1 MKFKELLYK
10 SSENK
15 QIEDD
20 VTNWKNTFLRAIE
33 LFVQGYK
40 DESGTSHRLKKLYY
54 PNELK
59 LIEVMESFEDDL
71 ALIVFEYKIAFNNEY
86 KGIRECKV
94 FSTFLYHL
102 LRIMPFNNADKE
114 IHIAIFKYIL
124 KLISDNSELTID
136 EINIINL
143 FDIRKFGYILT
154 EKYASIDCIYSV
166 CRQILFI
173 KKSHSG

>member
-10 SSENK
+10 SNENK

-20 VTNWKNTFLRAIE
+20 VTNWKNSFLRAIE
-33 LFVQGYK
+33 LFIDGYK
-40 DESGTSHRLKKLYY
+40 DENGKQHKLKEIYQ

-59 LIEVMESFEDDL
+59 LVEVMESFEDDL
-71 ALIVFEYKIAFNNEY
+71 ALIVFEYKLAFSSEY

-102 LRIMPFNNADKE
+102 LRIMPFNNANKE

-124 KLISDNSELTID
+124 KLISENSELKID
-136 EINIINL
+136 ENSIIKL
-143 FDIRKFGYILT
+143 FDIHKFGYILI
-154 EKYASIDCIYSV
+154 EKHASIDCIYSV
-166 CRQILFI
+166 CRQILFNGDEI
-173 KKSHSG
+173 